1 MHFEN
6 SSLRRE
12 AWRNETKSDDKRKR
26 TKTDGHLEL
35 FFDGQDTTEWLE
47 RGVGGRVVAL
57 DDADADADAGRRP
70 RHRQPINSPVTDR
83 NLVPCFSLPVALGLI
98 WSSFLWNNSEILCN
112 HSKWYSCTSSTLN
125 LIDWSRFFRANLT
138 RSIRHH
144 KHFFYLI
151 VPFTEFYRVFFYVR
165 DINFTI
171 DFLVHTVWDKTLFN
185 RFYRVSINFT

>member
-57 DDADADADAGRRP
+57 DDADADADAGRRLRLRLRLRLRMQR
-70 RHRQPINSPVTDR
+70 RHRQR
-83 NLVPCFSLPVALGLI
+83 RRRLVGRTAPARRWAVRLRA
-98 WSSFLWNNSEILCN
+98 
-112 HSKWYSCTSSTLN
+112 
-125 LIDWSRFFRANLT
+125 SRFADLLLDVEVLAAARQPEVGTVQAVLFVLFLRKTNQQPF
-138 RSIRHH
+138 
-144 KHFFYLI
+144 HFHSHSFG
-151 VPFTEFYRVFFYVR
+151 FFV
-165 DINFTI
+165 
-171 DFLVHTVWDKTLFN
+171 
-185 RFYRVSINFT
+185 